1 MKLSNLLVLNAV
13 VAVVFA
19 LGFLFVPGSV
29 LSMYGATP
37 GPQIN
42 LTGQFFAVELVHV
55 GLLVWLI
62 RSVTDAL
69 ARRALVT
76 AGLVANLVGL
86 IVSLIGTLSG
96 VLNAFGWSAVVIY
109 VVLSLGY
116 AYFQFMSPRPA

>member
-29 LSMYGATP
+29 LTMYGATP

-42 LTGQFFAVELVHV
+42 LVGQFFAVELVHV
-55 GLLVWLI
+55 GFLAWLI
-62 RSVTDAL
+62 RNVADAL
-69 ARRALVT
+69 ARRAIVA

-86 IVSLIGTLSG
+86 VISLIGVLTG
-96 VLNAFGWSAVVIY
+96 VVNAFGWSAVVIY
-109 VVLSLGY
+109 LVLGLGY
-116 AYFQFMSPRPA
+116 AYFQFMSPRPS